1 MLYVSKINFSFKED
15 DNHSIRRKKFET
27 HQVKRNQVRT
37 WSTNR
42 EGNLIIK
49 RINVN
54 AWRIKDEV
62 KTLIIKSTW

>member
-1 MLYVSKINFSFKED
+1 MLYASKINFSLKED

-54 AWRIKDEV
+54 A
-62 KTLIIKSTW
+62 